1 MTSMRAPALR
11 YVEPAVATMVAST
24 LSPMWSFERSS
35 MSSTLVSRRTA
46 RTAAVGA
53 GPSTAADRRRTM
65 RLRNSSPSIQ
75 CAPRVSLVNER
86 IAAPGT
92 TPRRTIGWHCIF
104 M

>member
-53 GPSTAADRRRTM
+53 GSINRRRSAPHDAVTQF
-65 RLRNSSPSIQ
+65 LAIHSVFAASI
-75 CAPRVSLVNER
+75 
-86 IAAPGT
+86 
-92 TPRRTIGWHCIF
+92 IG
-104 M
+104 